1 MNSSPLV
8 AVASRSF
15 SLHAV
20 LVPELRAKFPN
31 LRLNEAGKSLAG
43 DELVEHLQGAERAVI
58 ALEKI
63 DASILSRL
71 PDLKIIGKYG
81 VGLDNID
88 MAAMRE
94 HGVKLG
100 WTGGVNRLGVA
111 ELALELMLGGL
122 RKTWESRELA
132 ENGGWVQIR
141 GRQLSGKTV
150 GIIGFGH
157 VGKEVARILAPFQ
170 VRILVNDIKDVSE
183 AAAAAGAALAEK
195 DQIFA
200 EADVI
205 TLHTPKTADTTR
217 MIDARA
223 LSMMK
228 PDAVVVNTARG
239 GLIDEPAL
247 YAALTENRI
256 GAAAMDVFESEP
268 PGDNPLIKLT
278 NFAATTHIGGSSE
291 EAVLNMG
298 RAAIAGLENAVE
310 ALEEN
315 FFS

>member
-15 SLHAV
+15 SQHTV
-20 LVPELRAKFPN
+20 LVQELRAKFPN

-58 ALEKI
+58 ALEKL

-71 PDLKIIGKYG
+71 PELRIIGKYG

-132 ENGGWVQIR
+132 ESGGWFQIR

-170 VRILVNDIKDVSE
+170 VRILVNDIKDVSQ
-183 AAAAAGAALAEK
+183 AAAAAGAELAEK

-205 TLHTPKTADTTR
+205 TLHTPRTPDTTR
-217 MIDARA
+217 MINARA

-239 GLIDEPAL
+239 GLIDEQAL
-247 YAALTENRI
+247 LAALTENRI

-310 ALEEN
+310 AVESN
-315 FFS
+315 FY

>member
-15 SLHAV
+15 SQHTV

-43 DELVEHLQGAERAVI
+43 DELVDHLQGAERAVI

-63 DASILSRL
+63 DASTLSRL

-132 ENGGWVQIR
+132 KSGGWVQIR

-157 VGKEVARILAPFQ
+157 VGKEVARVLAPFQ

-183 AAAAAGAALAEK
+183 AAAAAGAELAEK

-205 TLHTPKTADTTR
+205 TLHTPKTSDTAR

-223 LSMMK
+223 LCMMK

-239 GLIDEPAL
+239 GLIDEAAL

-268 PGDNPLIKLT
+268 PGYNPLIKLT

-310 ALEEN
+310 ALESN
-315 FFS
+315 FY

>member
-1 MNSSPLV
+1 MSASPLV

-15 SLHAV
+15 SQHKV
-20 LVPELRAKFPN
+20 LVPELRARFPN
-31 LRLNEAGKSLAG
+31 LRLNEAGKSLSG
-43 DELVEHLQGAERAVI
+43 DALVEHLQGAERAVI

-63 DASILSRL
+63 DASILAQL

-132 ENGGWVQIR
+132 ESGGWVQIR

-170 VRILVNDIKDVSE
+170 VRILVNDVKDVAD
-183 AAAAAGAALAEK
+183 AAAAAGAELAQK

-205 TLHTPKTADTTR
+205 TLHTPKTPQTTR

-228 PDAVVVNTARG
+228 ADAVVVNTARG
-239 GLIDEPAL
+239 GLIDE
-247 YAALTENRI
+247 AALFAALSENRI

-298 RAAIAGLENAVE
+298 RAAIAGLESAVE
-310 ALEEN
+310 ALESN
-315 FFS
+315 FY

>member
-1 MNSSPLV
+1 MLV
-8 AVASRSF
+8 S
-15 SLHAV
+15 
-20 LVPELRAKFPN
+20 ELRERFPN
-31 LRLNEAGKSLAG
+31 LRLNDAGKSLAG
-43 DELVEHLQGAERAVI
+43 NELVGHLEGAERAVI
-58 ALEKI
+58 ALERI

-71 PDLKIIGKYG
+71 PDLRVIGKYG

-132 ENGGWVQIR
+132 ESGGWRQIR

-150 GIIGFGH
+150 GVIGFGH
-157 VGKEVARILAPFQ
+157 VGKELARILAPFQ
-170 VRILVNDIKDVSE
+170 VRILVNDIKEVSE
-183 AAAAAGAALAEK
+183 AAKAVGAELRSK
-195 DQIFA
+195 DEIFA

-205 TLHTPKTADTTR
+205 TLHTPKTPDTTH

-239 GLIDEPAL
+239 GLIDETAL
-247 YAALTENRI
+247 YAALTGNRI

-268 PGDNPLIKLT
+268 PGDNPLITLT

-298 RAAIAGLENAVE
+298 RAAIAGLESAVE
-310 ALEEN
+310 AVEAN
-315 FFS
+315 FY

>member
-1 MNSSPLV
+1 M
-8 AVASRSF
+8 
-15 SLHAV
+15 
-20 LVPELRAKFPN
+20 
-31 LRLNEAGKSLAG
+31 
-43 DELVEHLQGAERAVI
+43 I

-63 DASILSRL
+63 DESILSQL
-71 PDLKIIGKYG
+71 PDLKVIGKYG

-88 MAAMRE
+88 MAAMRA

-100 WTGGVNRLGVA
+100 WTGGVNRSGVA

-122 RKTWESRELA
+122 RKTWESRNLA
-132 ENGGWVQIR
+132 ESGGWSQIR

-157 VGKEVARILAPFQ
+157 VGRELARILAPFQ
-170 VRILVNDIKDVSE
+170 VRLLVNDIKDVSE
-183 AAAAAGAALAEK
+183 AAVALGAELAGK
-195 DQIFA
+195 DEIFS

-205 TLHTPKTADTTR
+205 TLHTPKTQLTAG

-228 PDAVVVNTARG
+228 SDAVVVNTARG
-239 GLIDEPAL
+239 GLIDEAAL
-247 YAALTENRI
+247 YTALREDRI
-256 GAAAMDVFESEP
+256 GAAAMDVFEMEP
-268 PGDNPLIKLT
+268 PGDNPLIGLA

-291 EAVLNMG
+291 ESVLAMG
-298 RAAIAGLENAVE
+298 RAAIAGLENARD

-315 FFS
+315 FY

>member
-1 MNSSPLV
+1 MGSSPLV

-15 SLHAV
+15 SQHTV
-20 LVPELRAKFPN
+20 LVSELRAKFPN
-31 LRLNEAGKSLAG
+31 LRLNMTGVSLVG
-43 DELVEHLQGAERAVI
+43 DALVEHLQGAQRVVI

-63 DASILSRL
+63 DKSILARL
-71 PDLKIIGKYG
+71 PDLMIISKYG

-88 MAAMRE
+88 MAAMRD

-111 ELALELMLGGL
+111 ELALEFMLGGL
-122 RKTWESRELA
+122 RKTWESRALA
-132 ENGGWVQIR
+132 ESGGWRQIR

-157 VGKEVARILAPFQ
+157 VGRELARMLAPFQ
-170 VRILVNDIKDVSE
+170 VRLLVNDIKDMSE
-183 AAAAAGAALAEK
+183 AAANAGASLAEK

-205 TLHTPKTADTTR
+205 TLHTPKTELTTH
-217 MIDARA
+217 MVDARA

-228 PDAVVVNTARG
+228 SDAVLVNTARG
-239 GLIDEPAL
+239 GLVDEAAL
-247 YAALTENRI
+247 LDALTENRI

-268 PGDNPLIKLT
+268 PGDNPLFKLP

-291 EAVLNMG
+291 EAVLAMG

-310 ALEEN
+310 VLEDN
-315 FFS
+315 F